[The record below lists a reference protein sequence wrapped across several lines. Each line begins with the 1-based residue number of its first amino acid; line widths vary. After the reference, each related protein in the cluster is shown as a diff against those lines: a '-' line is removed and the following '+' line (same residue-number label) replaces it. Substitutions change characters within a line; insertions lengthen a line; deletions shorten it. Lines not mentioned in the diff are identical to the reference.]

1 MHIQELSLQ
10 TRHLADQK
18 EFYRATL
25 GLPLLAETADSFI
38 VQVGTTRLRYQSA
51 QQDVLYH
58 VAFTIPRNKYTQA
71 KSWLRQRVSLLRKN
85 GEDEIFFANLN
96 ARSFYFCDAAN
107 NILELIVHYDLNH
120 ETDGPFEPAQVLQ
133 VSEVGLPVEDVLAQG
148 SLLKEKL
155 AIEAYGGLVSEEFAF
170 MGDMDGQLVVVKIGR
185 PWQPAETL
193 LAAVSPMQFMMSG
206 KPEQQ

>member
-10 TRHLADQK
+10 THHLADQK

-71 KSWLRQRVSLLRKN
+71 KSWLRQRVSLR
-85 GEDEIFFANLN
+85 G
-96 ARSFYFCDAAN
+96 
-107 NILELIVHYDLNH
+107 
-120 ETDGPFEPAQVLQ
+120 
-133 VSEVGLPVEDVLAQG
+133 
-148 SLLKEKL
+148 
-155 AIEAYGGLVSEEFAF
+155 
-170 MGDMDGQLVVVKIGR
+170 
-185 PWQPAETL
+185 
-193 LAAVSPMQFMMSG
+193 
-206 KPEQQ
+206 